1 MKSVANNSKTIKSVD
16 FSTICPKR
24 RCGDECIYCYVKSA
38 RDIGFNAKKEHD
50 YVPYNGEILRLS
62 QKMVDNLNAVGGIR
76 FFSFG
81 DYMAEHDND
90 INQALEHCIHRNLK
104 AKAITKVPEFVIKY
118 GNHPAIS
125 VINVSIDNVGHG
137 VNHELAC
144 ELRIA
149 FPKVK
154 IRCVVLNDADVEA
167 MENITDVFTFNH
179 ASNIVKLGYKLYK
192 KADLVEWNKKLDGR
206 VCCVTGHCIT
216 CKLKCGA

>member
-24 RCGDECIYCYVKSA
+24 RCGTECVYCYVKSA

-62 QKMVDNLNAVGGIR
+62 QKIVDNLNKVGGIR

-81 DYMAEHDND
+81 DYMPEHDQD
-90 INQALEHCIHRNLK
+90 INQALEDCLSRDLK

-125 VINVSIDNVGHG
+125 VINVSIDNIGDG

-149 FPKVK
+149 FPKAK
-154 IRCVVLNDADVEA
+154 IRCVVLNDSDVEA
-167 MENITDVFTFNH
+167 MESITDVFTFNH
-179 ASNIVKLGYKLYK
+179 ASNIVKHGYKLYK
-192 KADLVEWNKKLDGR
+192 KADLIEWNKKLDGR
-206 VCCVTGHCIT
+206 VCCVTGHCIS
-216 CKLKCGA
+216 CDLKCGA